1 MRKFNES
8 VRKIYQHIRINALFS
23 IIILLMFSYINVS
36 GNCTLDVYIRPAK
49 GFDGGQVTM
58 SFSTGKEL
66 NKIFKSNTYKYD
78 KLYAY
83 YINDGNTKWYEIIED
98 NTCGDVVYEQCI
110 NDMKSIINAKDV
122 DGKLWKIVVYK

>member
-1 MRKFNES
+1 MKKFNES
-8 VRKIYQHIRINALFS
+8 VKQIRVNILFS
-23 IIILLMFSYINVS
+23 IITILLIFSYINVS
-36 GNCTLDVYIRPAK
+36 GNCELDVYIRPAK
-49 GFDGGQVTM
+49 GFDGGGQVTM

-83 YINDGNTKWYEIIED
+83 YDNEGITTWYEIIED

-110 NDMKSIINAKDV
+110 NGMKSIINAKDT